1 MNQSY
6 TAFVVHYG
14 YGRRQKSEAIG
25 LLTFLTAL
33 ENGDTPISALYGT
46 ISGPISSLTMSST
59 ALRKFPE
66 CLGEPDSNNVKPDLL
81 NW

>member
-1 MNQSY
+1 MGM
-6 TAFVVHYG
+6 AADKKA
-14 YGRRQKSEAIG
+14 RQIG

-33 ENGDTPISALYGT
+33 ENGNTPISALYGT

-59 ALRKFPE
+59 ALRKFPQ